1 MAKFCGNRNS
11 EHLLKNTKEFK
22 QNCLIEGKSLLT
34 DAVIWTSK
42 YCKELTQYF
51 VDNPDAG
58 EGDFFTK
65 LETQLA
71 DASANAKLLAAEM
84 LWLMFLCPSNTGA
97 ASKRGSVER
106 VFAWSGYKIDKA
118 TKERYLSDNALTGV
132 GSAGTAYNTMRWREL
147 VYFIRFTELFLK
159 LDKPKKEALLNNHIK
174 FAQWL
179 EQVPDNENR
188 QLRHMLVFLFFP
200 DFNERIF
207 GNTDRCSILV
217 ALAGLTKPQY
227 NKMKCSERDAALLK
241 LRKEC
246 EQELG
251 TTKLDYYIEP
261 LKSKWKNTEVNESKS
276 EYDSKSVRELI
287 YENFEVFIKDYTPSL
302 LEKLESLL
310 KSACDHSLDIYPVN
324 INGQFRIGRKE
335 KKETHGSPLCLINF
349 QKNDI
354 KIRYRGKK
362 ISITE
367 ITNHLTEAISGWSK
381 SSSTSRDSYWPNDYD
396 IKESVETEAIQGT
409 VMSQSLNQILYGPP
423 GTGKTYNTI
432 NKALDIVDPDF
443 LAQHKNDRTKIKARF
458 DELMEKNRIGFVTFH
473 QSFSYEDFV
482 EGLKAISNE
491 AHQISYEI
499 EDGIFKRMCDAGNA
513 HTVISQQKRPVDVT
527 GRKVWKMSLGDTLSD
542 DAYIYQQCIDNNYV
556 LLGYGGNIDF
566 SSSKDRK
573 SVVSTYS
580 TYGINIENES
590 NDYRVTSVQNFK
602 NVMAIGDLIIVS
614 DGNRKFRAIA
624 EIIGDY
630 EFTPS
635 AIDDESYSQK
645 REVIWHRVYEP
656 SLPVDE
662 LFTKNLSQ
670 MTLYRLREPV
680 LIRDKLKE
688 LLSGD
693 DLNSDS
699 IPSLAVGSKVSTYMV
714 EGITSEIISLRKP
727 NGALLPMP
735 RVIVD
740 ELVQLVKQGKASI
753 SDIRS
758 KKVFDWNTNTE
769 MEKYIVN
776 GYPNVLAPLVESIVN
791 HGIKDKAFNNSE
803 KRVLIID
810 EINRGNISNIFGEL
824 ITLIELSKRAGGSES
839 LSVKLPYSKE
849 PLSVPS
855 NLHIIGTM
863 NTADKSLAQV
873 DIALRRR
880 FEFVEMMPNHELLN
894 DVEVDGIDI
903 AKLLETIN
911 QRIELLYDREHTI
924 GHSFFLPLKD
934 DRTIA
939 RLAKIFELEILPL
952 LEEYFFEDWE
962 RVGQVLGDHLKTD
975 ASLKFIEKKFTD
987 TSIAELMGA
996 EWQQEGITPYKR
1008 NTKALN
1014 NPEAYMG
1021 VYEAL

>member
-1 MAKFCGNRNS
+1 MPKFCGKRNS
-11 EHLLKNTKEFK
+11 EFLLKNANEFK

-34 DAVIWTSK
+34 DAVIWTSQ
-42 YCKELTQYF
+42 YCEELTQYF

-65 LETQLA
+65 LETQLT

-97 ASKRGSVER
+97 ASKRGSIAR
-106 VFAWSGYKIDKA
+106 VFAWSGYKIDEA

-147 VYFIRFTELFLK
+147 VYLIRFTELFLK
-159 LDKPKKEALLNNHIK
+159 LDKPEKEELLNNHIK

-179 EQVPDNENR
+179 EKVPANEKR
-188 QLRHMLVFLFFP
+188 QLRHMLLFLFFP

-217 ALAGLTKPQY
+217 TLAGLTKPQY
-227 NKMKCSERDAALLK
+227 NKMKCSERDVALLK
-241 LRKEC
+241 LRKEF
-246 EQELG
+246 EHEFG
-251 TTKLDYYIEP
+251 TTELDYYIEP
-261 LKSKWKNTEVNESKS
+261 LKTKWKNTEVNELKS
-276 EYDSKSVRELI
+276 RYDSKSFRELI

-324 INGQFRIGRKE
+324 INGQFRVGRKE
-335 KKETHGSPLCLINF
+335 IEDKKESNGTPMFLINF

-354 KIRYRGKK
+354 KVRIQGSQ

-367 ITNHLTEAISGWSK
+367 LSDRFLEEIAEWSK
-381 SSSTSRDSYWPNDYD
+381 GFPISRSSYWPNKYN
-396 IKESVETEAIQGT
+396 IKKEFKSQAAKGVSME
-409 VMSQSLNQILYGPP
+409 QSLNQILYGPP

-432 NKALDIVDPDF
+432 NKALEIVDPDF
-443 LAQHKNDRTKIKARF
+443 LAQHNKDRTKIKARF
-458 DELMEKNRIGFVTFH
+458 DELKKSNRIGFVTFH

-482 EGLKAISNE
+482 EGLKANSNE

-499 EDGIFKRMCDAGNA
+499 EDGIFKQMCVAGNA
-513 HTVISQQKRPVDVT
+513 HNIAPQNQQHLDVV

-542 DAYIYQQCIDNNYV
+542 DAYIYQQCIENNYV

-573 SVVSTYS
+573 SIIDTYY
-580 TYGINIENES
+580 TNKVDIENAN
-590 NDYRVTSVQNFK
+590 NDYRVTSVHHFK
-602 NVMAIGDLIIVS
+602 NIMTVGDLIIVS
-614 DGNRKFRAIA
+614 DGNHKFRAIA
-624 EIIGDY
+624 EVIGDY
-630 EFTPS
+630 EYDPS
-635 AIDDESYSQK
+635 VIDDESYSQK
-645 REVIWHRVYEP
+645 RAVLWHRIYEP
-656 SLPVDE
+656 SLPVEE

-670 MTLYRLREPV
+670 QAIYRLRPPTLLMDHLQAFLDIDVSTEQLKSGMFINSYKV
-680 LIRDKLKE
+680 CSITKE
-688 LLSGD
+688 LI
-693 DLNSDS
+693 NF
-699 IPSLAVGSKVSTYMV
+699 
-714 EGITSEIISLRKP
+714 LRP
-727 NGALLPMP
+727 NGVSLPIARSM
-735 RVIVD
+735 VN
-740 ELVQLVKQGKASI
+740 ELVKMFNSEEI
-753 SDIRS
+753 TIDDIKN
-758 KKVFDWNTNTE
+758 KKVFDKTTSLLDKNFINS
-769 MEKYIVN
+769 N
-776 GYPNVLAPLVESIVN
+776 NNLFAPLIDYICK
-791 HGIKDKAFNNSE
+791 HGMQIDSARENE

-824 ITLIELSKRAGGSES
+824 ITLIEPSKRAGGSES
-839 LSVKLPYSKE
+839 LSVKLPYSKK

-894 DVEVDGIDI
+894 DVEVDGVEI

-934 DRTIA
+934 DRTIK

-975 ASLKFIEKKFTD
+975 ASLKFIEEKFTD
-987 TSIAELMGA
+987 TSIIAKLMGP

-1008 NTKALN
+1008 NIEALN
-1014 NPEAYMG
+1014 KPEAYIG

>member
-1 MAKFCGNRNS
+1 
-11 EHLLKNTKEFK
+11 
-22 QNCLIEGKSLLT
+22 
-34 DAVIWTSK
+34 
-42 YCKELTQYF
+42 
-51 VDNPDAG
+51 
-58 EGDFFTK
+58 
-65 LETQLA
+65 
-71 DASANAKLLAAEM
+71 
-84 LWLMFLCPSNTGA
+84 
-97 ASKRGSVER
+97 
-106 VFAWSGYKIDKA
+106 
-118 TKERYLSDNALTGV
+118 
-132 GSAGTAYNTMRWREL
+132 MRWREL
-147 VYFIRFTELFLK
+147 VYLIRFTELFLK
-159 LDKPKKEALLNNHIK
+159 LDKYEKEALLNNHIK

-188 QLRHMLVFLFFP
+188 QLRHMLLFLFFP

-207 GNTDRCSILV
+207 GNTDRRSILV
-217 ALAGLTKPQY
+217 TLAGLTKPQY

-241 LRKEC
+241 LRKES
-246 EQELG
+246 EQEFG
-251 TTKLDYYIEP
+251 TAELDYYIEP
-261 LKSKWKNTEVNESKS
+261 LKSKWKDTELNTVKNVQEP
-276 EYDSKSVRELI
+276 REG
-287 YENFEVFIKDYTPSL
+287 YTV
-302 LEKLESLL
+302 EKT
-310 KSACDHSLDIYPVN
+310 
-324 INGQFRIGRKE
+324 INN
-335 KKETHGSPLCLINF
+335 T
-349 QKNDI
+349 
-354 KIRYRGKK
+354 
-362 ISITE
+362 
-367 ITNHLTEAISGWSK
+367 
-381 SSSTSRDSYWPNDYD
+381 TS
-396 IKESVETEAIQGT
+396 
-409 VMSQSLNQILYGPP
+409 SLNQILYGPP

-432 NKALDIVDPDF
+432 NKALEIVEPDF

-482 EGLKAISNE
+482 EGLKANSNE

-513 HTVISQQKRPVDVT
+513 HTVISQQKRPVDIT

-573 SVVSTYS
+573 SVVSTYNNYS
-580 TYGINIENES
+580 INIENES
-590 NDYRVTSVQNFK
+590 NDYRVTSVHNFK
-602 NVMAIGDLIIVS
+602 NVMEIGDLIIVS

-630 EFTPS
+630 EYDFS

-680 LIRDKLKE
+680 LIRDKFKE

-699 IPSLAVGSKVSTYMV
+699 IPSVSVGSKVSTYMV
-714 EGITSEIISLRKP
+714 EGITDEIISLRKP

-740 ELVQLVKQGKASI
+740 ELVLLVKQGKASI

-758 KKVFDWNTNTE
+758 RKVFDWNTSTE

-776 GYPNVLAPLVESIVN
+776 GYPNVLAPLVEAIVN

-824 ITLIELSKRAGGSES
+824 ITLIEPSKRAGGSES

-880 FEFVEMMPNHELLN
+880 FEFVEMMPNHELLD
-894 DVEVDGIDI
+894 DVEVDGIKI
-903 AKLLETIN
+903 AKLLKTIN

-934 DRTIA
+934 EPTIA

-975 ASLKFIEKKFTD
+975 ASLKFIEEKFTD

-996 EWQQEGITPYKR
+996 EWKQEGITPYKR
-1008 NTKALN
+1008 NSEALN

-1021 VYEAL
+1021 VYETF

>member
-11 EHLLKNTKEFK
+11 EHLLKNIKEFK
-22 QNCLIEGKSLLT
+22 QNCLIESKSLLT
-34 DAVIWTSK
+34 DAVIWTSE
-42 YCKELTQYF
+42 YCEELTKYF
-51 VDNPDAG
+51 VDNPNAG

-65 LETQLA
+65 LETQLT
-71 DASANAKLLAAEM
+71 DASADAKVLAAEM

-106 VFAWSGYKIDKA
+106 VFAWSGYKRAEA

-147 VYFIRFTELFLK
+147 VYLIRFTELFLK
-159 LDKPKKEALLNNHIK
+159 LDKPKKEELLNNHIK

-200 DFNERIF
+200 DSNERIF

-217 ALAGLTKPQY
+217 TLAGLTKPQY

-241 LRKEC
+241 LRKEF
-246 EQELG
+246 EHEFG
-251 TTKLDYYIEP
+251 TTELDFYIEP
-261 LKSKWKNTEVNESKS
+261 LKSKWKNTEVNTAKDVQEPK
-276 EYDSKSVRELI
+276 E
-287 YENFEVFIKDYTPSL
+287 DYTV
-302 LEKLESLL
+302 EKT
-310 KSACDHSLDIYPVN
+310 
-324 INGQFRIGRKE
+324 INN
-335 KKETHGSPLCLINF
+335 T
-349 QKNDI
+349 
-354 KIRYRGKK
+354 
-362 ISITE
+362 
-367 ITNHLTEAISGWSK
+367 
-381 SSSTSRDSYWPNDYD
+381 TS
-396 IKESVETEAIQGT
+396 
-409 VMSQSLNQILYGPP
+409 SLNQILYGPP

-432 NKALDIVDPDF
+432 NKALEIVAPDF
-443 LAQHKNDRTKIKARF
+443 FAHHKNDRTKIKARF
-458 DELMEKNRIGFVTFH
+458 DELMKKNRIGFVTFH

-482 EGLKAISNE
+482 EGLKANSNK

-527 GRKVWKMSLGDTLSD
+527 GRKVWKMSLGDTQGD
-542 DAYIYQQCIDNNYV
+542 DAYIYQQCIENNYI

-566 SSSKDRK
+566 SSTKDRK
-573 SVVSTYS
+573 SVVATYE
-580 TYGINIENES
+580 THGIKIENES
-590 NDYRVTSVQNFK
+590 NDYSAMSVDYFK
-602 NVMAIGDLIIVS
+602 NVMSIGDLVVVS
-614 DGNRKFRAIA
+614 EGNRKFRAIA

-630 EFTPS
+630 EYAPS

-670 MTLYRLREPV
+670 RTLYRLQEPV

-699 IPSLAVGSKVSTYMV
+699 IPSLAVGSKVSTYLV
-714 EGITSEIISLRKP
+714 EGITNEIISLRKP

-740 ELVQLVKQGKASI
+740 ELVLLVKQGKASI

-758 KKVFDWNTNTE
+758 KKVFDWNTSTE

-824 ITLIELSKRAGGSES
+824 ITLIEPSKRAGGSES

-880 FEFVEMMPNHELLN
+880 FEFVEMMPNHELLD
-894 DVEVDGIDI
+894 DVEVDGIKI
-903 AKLLETIN
+903 AKLLKTIN

-934 DRTIA
+934 ESTIE

-975 ASLKFIEKKFTD
+975 ASLKFIEEKFTD
-987 TSIAELMGA
+987 TSIAKLMGP

-1008 NTKALN
+1008 NVEALN
-1014 NPEAYMG
+1014 NPEAYIG